1 MYADL
6 DANEGKSVRRDETE
20 PGKCEET
27 SYHEQESRNLKLDVM
42 IPLGPSLQAEKGT
55 VLHCPLGWQFE
66 FVYTSVLCLCSP
78 GSKTG

>member
-27 SYHEQESRNLKLDVM
+27 SYHMATNLV
-42 IPLGPSLQAEKGT
+42 T
-55 VLHCPLGWQFE
+55 
-66 FVYTSVLCLCSP
+66 
-78 GSKTG
+78 